1 MTLLELRLKPL
12 TDRQLNAVVKLDQ
25 LCLGGLWSQEGYR
38 RELNS
43 PNSELLVLSVL
54 GNRGSPPKE
63 RIVGIGCFWAILEE
77 AHITILAI
85 HPDCQSQ
92 GLGQVLLWTL
102 LQKAVRQK
110 LDRATLEVRASNQ
123 AALSLYQKF
132 GFQVAGRRKK
142 YYQNNNEDALIL
154 WRGGLQ
160 QKQFS
165 QLLDRWQQQTNEKL
179 ARCGWRLEN
188 GDRKLK
194 A

>member
-12 TDRQLNAVVKLDQ
+12 TDRQLNAVVKLDK
-25 LCLGGLWSQEGYR
+25 LCLGGLWSQEGYQ

-43 PNSELLVLSVL
+43 PNSELLVLSASGDRDL
-54 GNRGSPPKE
+54 SPKE
-63 RIVGIGCFWAILEE
+63 RIIGVGCFWAILEE

-102 LQKAVRQK
+102 LQKAARQK
-110 LDRATLEVRASNQ
+110 LDRATLEVRSSNQ
-123 AALSLYQKF
+123 VALSLYQKF
-132 GFQVAGRRKK
+132 GFEVAGRRKK

-165 QLLDRWQQQTNEKL
+165 QSLDQWQQQTSAKL
-179 ARCGWRLEN
+179 ARCGWYL
-188 GDRKLK
+188 GDED
-194 A
+194 